1 MNLPRSSGVL
11 LHVTSLPGG
20 RLGPEAYRFVD
31 WLQAAG
37 QTWWQVL
44 PLGPPDDEG
53 SPYMASS
60 AFAAWPRLLGS
71 PRARVTA
78 AEAAA
83 VREREAYWIEG
94 WERLAGPGA
103 VEDQVRFDREWSAL
117 RTYAAARGVRLI
129 GDIPIYVA
137 PDGADQLDHPEL
149 FQPGLWAGA
158 PPDALSS
165 VGQLWG
171 NPLYDWGA
179 MRRDGYRWWI
189 ERLRRTGALFDLSRI
204 DHFRGFVSYW
214 AVRAGMRTAKTGRWR
229 RGPGEELFR
238 VLRRELGRLPLIVE
252 DLGVITP
259 PVHALRQR
267 LGLPGMVVLQFAF
280 RGPPSNPHRLENH
293 RRNLV
298 AYTGTH
304 DTDTAVG
311 WFRSLP
317 QRFRERT
324 GLDPEEP
331 NWSLMGMALGSPAAV
346 AITPVQDVLGLGSS
360 ARMNMPGTS
369 GPHNW
374 SWRLERGQLTD
385 ELAARLRAETRKA
398 RRLAQP

>member
-71 PRARVTA
+71 PRARVTP

-83 VREREAYWIEG
+83 FREREAYWIEG

-117 RTYAAARGVRLI
+117 RSYAAARGVRLI

-238 VLRRELGRLPLIVE
+238 VLGRELGRLPLIVE

-398 RRLAQP
+398 RRLARP

>member
-1 MNLPRSSGVL
+1 
-11 LHVTSLPGG
+11 
-20 RLGPEAYRFVD
+20 
-31 WLQAAG
+31 
-37 QTWWQVL
+37 
-44 PLGPPDDEG
+44 
-53 SPYMASS
+53 MASS

-71 PRARVTA
+71 PRAGVTP

-83 VREREAYWIEG
+83 FREREAYWIEG
-94 WERLAGPGA
+94 WVRLAGPGA

-117 RTYAAARGVRLI
+117 RSYAAARGVRLI

-189 ERLRRTGALFDLSRI
+189 ERLRRTDALFDLSRI
-204 DHFRGFVSYW
+204 DHFRGFVAYW

-229 RGPGEELFR
+229 RGPGDELFR
-238 VLRRELGRLPLIVE
+238 VAQRELGRLPLIVE

-259 PVHALRQR
+259 PVHALRER

-280 RGPPSNPHRLENH
+280 RGPRSNPHRPENH

-317 QRFRERT
+317 PRLRDRT
-324 GLDPEEP
+324 GLDPDEP
-331 NWSLMGMALGSPAAV
+331 NWSLIRMALDSPAAV
-346 AITPVQDVLGLGSS
+346 AITPAQDVLGLDSS

-374 SWRLERGQLTD
+374 SWRLEPGQLTD
-385 ELAARLRAETRKA
+385 GLAARLRAEMRKA
-398 RRLAQP
+398 RRLARP